1 MKIISFGITKDIT
14 GSLLLDFNMGENPVS
29 IADLKEGLFN
39 KYPKLRGLS
48 TLSIAVNNKY
58 ATNET
63 IVHNQDEVALIPPVS
78 GG

>member
-14 GSLLLDFNMGENPVS
+14 GSFFLDFNAGENPVS
-29 IADLKEGLFN
+29 IAKLKEGLFN
-39 KYPKLRGLS
+39 KFPELLNLS
-48 TLSIAVNNKY
+48 ILSIAVNNEY

-63 IVHNQDEVALIPPVS
+63 MVNSQDEVALIPPVS

>member
-14 GSLLLDFNMGENPVS
+14 GSLFIDFNVGENLVS
-29 IADLKEGLFN
+29 IAKLKEGLFN
-39 KYPKLRGLS
+39 KFPELRNLS

-63 IVHNQDEVALIPPVS
+63 MVNSQDEVALIPPVS

>member
-14 GSLLLDFNMGENPVS
+14 GSLFLDFNAGENPVS
-29 IADLKEGLFN
+29 IAKLKEGLFN
-39 KYPKLRGLS
+39 KFPELQNLS

-58 ATNET
+58 ASDET
-63 IVHNQDEVALIPPVS
+63 MVNSLDEVALIPPVS